1 MKKVLFLVLAFVM
14 MFQVAAFADYSVTVD
29 SKSETAV
36 SVSVNA
42 PADAS
47 AVGIWVDLNDD
58 FSMANCVPATLT
70 FVDGVATASYTG
82 SFANLKFLVLKD
94 FDNIMP
100 LCDATDIV
108 LDEVIFDQPDGIEDL
123 GDIED

>member
-1 MKKVLFLVLAFVM
+1 MKKILVLVLAFVM

-29 SKSETAV
+29 NKSAEGA

-47 AVGIWVDLNDD
+47 AVGIWVDLTDEGG
-58 FSMANCVPATLT
+58 MIVHQPAPLT
-70 FVDGVATASYTG
+70 FVDGVASASYTG
-82 SFANLKFLVLKD
+82 TFTNLKFLVFKD
-94 FDNIMP
+94 MENIMP

-108 LDEVIFDQPDGIEDL
+108 LDEVIFEQPDGIEDL
-123 GDIED
+123 GDILD